1 MAARKR
7 IPARPR
13 RLTVGY
19 HYYDQR
25 LDGERVRPRTVPVL
39 RFGGDWLQQAGFAI
53 GQPVQV
59 QVTAG
64 RIVIVPAPA
73 LPARSPGA

>member
-1 MAARKR
+1 
-7 IPARPR
+7 
-13 RLTVGY
+13 
-19 HYYDQR
+19 
-25 LDGERVRPRTVPVL
+25 VPVL

-59 QVTAG
+59 RVTDR

-73 LPARSPGA
+73 LPAGSPGT

>member
-1 MAARKR
+1 MSTRKR

-13 RLTVGY
+13 RLTAGY
-19 HYYDQR
+19 HYYDLC
-25 LDGERVRPRTVPVL
+25 LDGKRIRPRTVPVL

-53 GQPVQV
+53 GQPMQV
-59 QVTAG
+59 RVTDR

-73 LPARSPGA
+73 LPAGRNGA

>member
-1 MAARKR
+1 MPTGKR

-25 LDGERVRPRTVPVL
+25 LDGERIRPRTVPVL

-59 QVTAG
+59 RVTDR
-64 RIVIVPAPA
+64 RIVIVPAPV
-73 LPARSPGA
+73 LPAGRPGA